1 MGFTVSGGGM
11 SADPEGSD
19 MPADPGD
26 LDMSAES
33 AGKDSMNSKKAASTS
48 N

>member
-1 MGFTVSGGGM
+1 MSGGGM

-33 AGKDSMNSKKAASTS
+33 AGKEQYEFEKICKHFQ
-48 N
+48 